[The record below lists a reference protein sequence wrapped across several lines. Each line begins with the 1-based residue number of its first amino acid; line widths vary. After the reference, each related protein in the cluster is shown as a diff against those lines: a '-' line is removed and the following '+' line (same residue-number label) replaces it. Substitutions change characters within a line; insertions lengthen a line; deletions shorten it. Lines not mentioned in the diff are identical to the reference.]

1 MFRAFKLGESD
12 FLGPKDGRHD
22 TNGNIEKKSFYLNA
36 WCISLLNEKL
46 LHNYIKLYIKFI
58 NIAV

>member
-46 LHNYIKLYIKFI
+46 LHNYIKL
-58 NIAV
+58 